1 MDGTVLVADDDR
13 TIRTVLTQALTRA
26 GCKVHAT
33 SSLMTLMRWVDEGK
47 GDLVISD
54 VIMPD
59 GNGLETLPQI
69 TEKRPGLPV
78 IIISA
83 QNTIMTA
90 IQATEKDAY
99 DYLPKPFD
107 LPDLM
112 KRAARAL
119 DQKRRVQPPRAPVAD
134 LQPAAI
140 PAQQEDL
147 PLVGRTP
154 AMQALYRL
162 VARVMNTDLPVL
174 VTGESGTGKSLIARA
189 IHDFS
194 DRRTLPF
201 VVATAADLEGMDGPS
216 ALVSRA
222 RGGSILF
229 DEVGDLG
236 EEAQARI
243 VRMLDA
249 FGDNAPR
256 VMATSQRDLMERM
269 EAGQFRQD
277 LFYRLGGVT
286 LNVPSLRERVDDI
299 PLLAAHF
306 LARSERD
313 GLPLRRFSNEAMD
326 LIRAYSWPGNV
337 RQLENT
343 IKRLTVTGQSE
354 EIAKAEVEM
363 VLGNQPAIEPLMGGG
378 SGDKLSA
385 SVAKHLRRYFDLHG
399 GVLPP
404 AGLYNRILREV
415 ETPLIEI
422 ALDATGGNQAK
433 CADLLGINRNT
444 LRKKITDL
452 DIRVT
457 RRRKLM

>member
-33 SSLMTLMRWVDEGK
+33 SSLMTLMRWVEEGK

-54 VIMPD
+54 VMMPD

-69 TEKRPGLPV
+69 TQKRPGLPV

-119 DQKRRVQPPRAPVAD
+119 DVKRRAKPARMPESS
-134 LQPAAI
+134 PAA
-140 PAQQEDL
+140 ALSAREDL
-147 PLVGRTP
+147 PLVGRTA

-174 VTGESGTGKSLIARA
+174 ITGESGTGKSLIARA

-201 VVATAADLEGMDGPS
+201 VVASGADLDGMDGPS
-216 ALVSRA
+216 MVLARA

-229 DEVGDLG
+229 DEVSDLS
-236 EEAQARI
+236 EEAQAKI

-249 FGDNAPR
+249 LGDAAPR
-256 VMATSQRDLMERM
+256 VMATSQRDLMEKM
-269 EAGQFRQD
+269 EAGRFRQD

-286 LNVPSLRERVDDI
+286 LSVPALRERVDDI
-299 PLLAAHF
+299 PLLVAHF
-306 LARSERD
+306 LARVERD
-313 GLPLRRFSNEAMD
+313 GMALRRLSSEAMD
-326 LIRAYSWPGNV
+326 LVRAYSWPGNV

-343 IKRLTVTGQSE
+343 IKRLTVTSQSE
-354 EIAKAEVEM
+354 EITKTEVEI
-363 VLGNQPAIEPLMGGG
+363 VLGNQPAVEPLIGMGD
-378 SGDKLSA
+378 GDKLSA

-404 AGLYNRILREV
+404 PGLHTRILREV

>member
-26 GCKVHAT
+26 GCRVHAT
-33 SSLMTLMRWVDEGK
+33 SSMVTLMRWVEEGK

-59 GNGLETLPQI
+59 GNGLEALPRI
-69 TEKRPGLPV
+69 SRERPGLPV
-78 IIISA
+78 IVISA

-90 IQATEKDAY
+90 IQAAEADAF

-112 KRAARAL
+112 KRAQRAL
-119 DQKRRVQPPRAPVAD
+119 ETKRRLNTPP
-134 LQPAAI
+134 PAT
-140 PAQQEDL
+140 PREVGDDL

-154 AMQALYRL
+154 AMQSLYRL
-162 VARVMNTDLPVL
+162 VARVMNTDLAVL

-194 DRRTLPF
+194 DRRSLPF
-201 VVATAADLEGMDGPS
+201 ITVQAGDMQSIDGPS
-216 ALVSRA
+216 AILARA
-222 RGGSILF
+222 KGGSIVF
-229 DEVGDLG
+229 DEVGDLDDETQG
-236 EEAQARI
+236 RI

-249 FGDNAPR
+249 LPSNAPR
-256 VMATSQRDLMERM
+256 IMATSQADLTGRMESGSFRRDLY
-269 EAGQFRQD
+269 
-277 LFYRLGGVT
+277 YRLGGVT
-286 LNVPSLRERVDDI
+286 IAVPSLRERVEDI
-299 PLLAAHF
+299 PLLTSHF
-306 LARSERD
+306 LTRAERE
-313 GLPLRRFSNEAMD
+313 GGTQRRLAPDATE
-326 LIRAYSWPGNV
+326 LVRAYSWPGNV

-343 IKRLTVTGQSE
+343 LKRLGVTALAPD
-354 EIAKAEVEM
+354 ITKAEVEAA
-363 VLGNQPAIEPLMGGG
+363 LGNQPALEPIRGMGD
-378 SGDKLSA
+378 GDKLSA
-385 SVAKHLRRYFDLHG
+385 SIAKHLKRYFDLHG

-404 AGLYNRILREV
+404 DGLYDRILREM
-415 ETPLIEI
+415 ELPLIEI
-422 ALDATGGNQAK
+422 ALDATAGNQAK

>member
-33 SSLMTLMRWVDEGK
+33 SSLVTLMRWVDEGK

-54 VIMPD
+54 VVMPD
-59 GNGLETLPQI
+59 GNGLDQLPKI
-69 TEKRPGLPV
+69 AEARPGLPV
-78 IIISA
+78 IVISA

-90 IQATEKDAY
+90 IQAAEKEAY

-119 DQKRRVQPPRAPVAD
+119 EVKRRTPAPRAE
-134 LQPAAI
+134 AAG
-140 PAQQEDL
+140 ESGDL

-162 VARVMNTDLPVL
+162 VARVMNTPLPVL
-174 VTGESGTGKSLIARA
+174 ITGESGTGKSLIARA

-194 DRRTLPF
+194 DRRSLPF
-201 VVATAADLEGMDGPS
+201 VVAGAADLQGMDGPS
-216 ALVSRA
+216 TVLARA
-222 RGGSILF
+222 KGGSILF
-229 DEVGDLG
+229 DEVGDLDDELQG
-236 EEAQARI
+236 RI
-243 VRMLDA
+243 VRMLDTLTD
-249 FGDNAPR
+249 GGPR
-256 VMATSQRDLMERM
+256 VMATSQTSLSQRM
-269 EAGQFRQD
+269 EDGEFRED
-277 LFYRLGGVT
+277 LFYRLSGVT
-286 LNVPSLRERVDDI
+286 LTVPSLRERVDDI
-299 PLLAAHF
+299 PLLSEHF
-306 LARSERD
+306 LARAERD
-313 GLPLRRFSNEAMD
+313 GFPVRRLGAPALD
-326 LIRAYSWPGNV
+326 LVRAYSWPGNV
-337 RQLENT
+337 RQLENALR
-343 IKRLTVTGQSE
+343 RLVATSSE
-354 EIAKAEVEM
+354 EEITRAEVEA
-363 VLGNQPAIEPLMGGG
+363 VLGSQPAIEPLKGGG
-378 SGDKLSA
+378 SGEKLSA
-385 SVAKHLRRYFDLHG
+385 SVGKHLRRYFDLHG

-404 AGLYNRILREV
+404 PGLYQRILKEV
-415 ETPLIEI
+415 EMPLIEI
-422 ALDATGGNQAK
+422 ALDATGGNQAR

>member
-1 MDGTVLVADDDR
+1 MDGTILVADDDR

-33 SSLMTLMRWVDEGK
+33 ASMVTLMRWVDEGK

-54 VIMPD
+54 VVMPD
-59 GNGLETLPQI
+59 GNGLDALPLIGQ
-69 TEKRPGLPV
+69 KRPGLPV
-78 IIISA
+78 IVISA

-119 DQKRRVQPPRAPVAD
+119 EARRRVPPAPRH
-134 LQPAAI
+134 
-140 PAQQEDL
+140 AQTPVSDDL

-162 VARVMNTDLPVL
+162 VARVMNSDLPVL

-194 DRRTLPF
+194 DRRSLPF
-201 VVATAADLEGMDGPS
+201 VTVTASNFELIDGPS
-216 ALVSRA
+216 AVLGRA
-222 RGGSILF
+222 RNGTILF

-236 EEAQARI
+236 PEAQSRA
-243 VRMLDA
+243 VRMLN
-249 FGDNAPR
+249 GLGESGPR
-256 VMATSQRDLMERM
+256 VLATSQADLVERM
-269 EAGQFRQD
+269 EAGAFRQD
-277 LFYRLGGVT
+277 LFYRLGGVSIV
-286 LNVPSLRERVDDI
+286 VPSLRERVEDI
-299 PLLAAHF
+299 PLLAEHF
-306 LARSERD
+306 LARARRED
-313 GLPLRRFSNEAMD
+313 GTVRVLRPDAMA
-326 LIRAYSWPGNV
+326 LVRTYSWPGNV
-337 RQLENT
+337 RQLENVVR
-343 IKRLTVTGQSE
+343 RLVVTGGDE
-354 EIAKAEVEM
+354 EIGRSEVEL
-363 VLGNQPAIEPLMGGG
+363 VLANQPAIEPLIGGTTA
-378 SGDKLSA
+378 DRLSA
-385 SVAKHLRRYFDLHG
+385 SVEKHLRRYFALHG

-404 AGLYNRILREV
+404 PGLYQRILREV
-415 ETPLIEI
+415 ELPLIEI
-422 ALDATGGNQAK
+422 ALDATGGNQAR

-444 LRKKITDL
+444 LRKKISDL

>member
-33 SSLMTLMRWVDEGK
+33 SSLVTLMRWVEEGK

-59 GNGLETLPQI
+59 GNGLEQLPKISQ
-69 TEKRPGLPV
+69 ERPGLPV
-78 IIISA
+78 IVISA

-90 IQATEKDAY
+90 IQAAEADAF

-119 DQKRRVQPPRAPVAD
+119 EVRRRAPVAKPRD
-134 LQPAAI
+134 EARGD
-140 PAQQEDL
+140 DL
-147 PLVGRTP
+147 PLVGRTA

-162 VARVMNTDLPVL
+162 VARVMNTDMAVL
-174 VTGESGTGKSLIARA
+174 ITGDSGTGKSLIARA

-201 VVATAADLEGMDGPS
+201 VVAGAADLASMEGP
-216 ALVSRA
+216 ATLISRA
-222 RGGSILF
+222 KNGSLVF
-229 DEVGDLG
+229 DEVGDLDDD
-236 EEAQARI
+236 AQARV
-243 VRMLDA
+243 VRMLDS
-249 FGDNAPR
+249 FGDGGPR
-256 VMATSQRDLMERM
+256 VLATSQANLARRIEEGR
-269 EAGQFRQD
+269 FRQD
-277 LFYRLGGVT
+277 LFYRLSGVT
-286 LNVPSLRERVDDI
+286 IAVPGLNERVDDI
-299 PLLAAHF
+299 PHLIEHF
-306 LARSERD
+306 LKRSERD
-313 GLPLRRFSNEAMD
+313 GLSPRRMSREAMD
-326 LIRAYSWPGNV
+326 LARSYTWPGNV

-343 IKRLTVTGQSE
+343 IRRLMVTSSE
-354 EIAKAEVEM
+354 DEISRSELET
-363 VLGNQPAIEPLMGGG
+363 VLGSQPAIEPLRGVGE
-378 SGDKLSA
+378 GDKLAA
-385 SVAKHLRRYFDLHG
+385 SVARHLKRYFDLHG

-404 AGLYNRILREV
+404 PGLYQRILKEV

-422 ALDATGGNQAK
+422 ALDATAGNQAK

-452 DIRVT
+452 DIQVT

>member
-1 MDGTVLVADDDR
+1 MMDGTVLVADDDR

-33 SSLMTLMRWVDEGK
+33 SSLVTLMRWLEEGK

-54 VIMPD
+54 VVMPD
-59 GNGLETLPQI
+59 GNGIEMLPRI
-69 TEKRPGLPV
+69 AAERPGLPV
-78 IIISA
+78 IVISA

-90 IQATEKDAY
+90 IQAAEADAW

-119 DQKRRVQPPRAPVAD
+119 GQKRRAGPSAA
-134 LQPAAI
+134 PAAAT
-140 PAQQEDL
+140 PADDL
-147 PLVGRTP
+147 PLVGRTA

-162 VARVMNTDLPVL
+162 VARVMNSDLAL
-174 VTGESGTGKSLIARA
+174 LITGESGTGKSLVARA

-201 VVATAADLEGMDGPS
+201 VTAAAADLHGIDGPA
-216 ALVSRA
+216 ALLARA
-222 RGGSILF
+222 RGGTLVF
-229 DEVGDLG
+229 DEIGDFDA
-236 EEAQARI
+236 EAQGRI

-249 FGDNAPR
+249 LPDAAPR
-256 VMATSQRDLMERM
+256 IVATSQRDLGLRLD
-269 EAGQFRQD
+269 AGGFRPD
-277 LFYRLGGVT
+277 LYYRLSGVT
-286 LNVPSLRERVDDI
+286 LAVPALRERVEDI
-299 PLLAAHF
+299 PLLAEHF
-306 LARSERD
+306 LARAERD
-313 GLPLRRFSNEAMD
+313 GAPARRLSAEAVA
-326 LIRAYSWPGNV
+326 LIRGYRWPGNV

-343 IKRLTVTGQSE
+343 LRRLIVTAAGP
-354 EIAKAEVEM
+354 EIGRAEVDAA
-363 VLGNQPAIEPLMGGG
+363 LGATPAERRLVGAEEAGER
-378 SGDKLSA
+378 LSA
-385 SVAKHLRRYFDLHG
+385 SIARHLRRYFDLHQG
-399 GVLPP
+399 SLPP
-404 AGLYNRILREV
+404 PGLYDRILREM
-415 ETPLIEI
+415 EGPLIEI
-422 ALDATGGNQAK
+422 ALDATAGNQAK

>member
-26 GCKVHAT
+26 GCRVHAT

-59 GNGLETLPQI
+59 GNGLETLPEI
-69 TEKRPGLPV
+69 THRRPGMPV

-90 IQATEKDAY
+90 IQAAEAEAY

-119 DQKRRVQPPRAPVAD
+119 ETKRRATPTPEPRGSEGEGD
-134 LQPAAI
+134 
-140 PAQQEDL
+140 DL

-154 AMQALYRL
+154 QMQGLYRL
-162 VARVMNTDLPVL
+162 VARVMNTELPVL
-174 VTGESGTGKSLIARA
+174 ITGESGTGKSLIGRA

-201 VVATAADLEGMDGPS
+201 VTVSAADLVSVDSPS
-216 ALVSRA
+216 IILSKA
-222 RGGSILF
+222 RGGSIML
-229 DEVGDLG
+229 DEVGDLDA
-236 EEAQARI
+236 EAQARV
-243 VRMLDA
+243 VRMMDGLA
-249 FGDNAPR
+249 ENAPR
-256 VMATSQRDLMERM
+256 ILATSQQELGEKL
-269 EAGQFRQD
+269 EAGVFRQD

-286 LNVPSLRERVDDI
+286 IHVPALRERVEDI
-299 PLLAAHF
+299 PLLADHF
-306 LARSERD
+306 LARIERE
-313 GLPLRRFSNEAMD
+313 GGPPRKLSREAAE
-326 LIRAYSWPGNV
+326 LIRVYSWPGNV
-337 RQLENT
+337 RQLENSMR
-343 IKRLTVTGQSE
+343 RLVVTALEE
-354 EIAKAEVEM
+354 EISKSEVEA

-378 SGDKLSA
+378 STDKLSA
-385 SVAKHLRRYFDLHG
+385 SVHAHLRRYFDLHG
-399 GVLPP
+399 GALPAP
-404 AGLYNRILREV
+404 GLYQRILREV
-415 ETPLIEI
+415 EAPLIDI
-422 ALDATGGNQAK
+422 ALEATGGNQAK
-433 CADLLGINRNT
+433 CAALLGINRNT
-444 LRKKITDL
+444 LRKKITEL

>member
-54 VIMPD
+54 VVMPD
-59 GNGLETLPQI
+59 GNGLETLPKI
-69 TEKRPGLPV
+69 SEARPGLPV
-78 IIISA
+78 IVISA

-90 IQATEKDAY
+90 IQAAEAEAY

-119 DQKRRVQPPRAPVAD
+119 EVKRRAPVRSETSELMQD
-134 LQPAAI
+134 
-140 PAQQEDL
+140 DL
-147 PLVGRTP
+147 PLVGRTTQ
-154 AMQALYRL
+154 MQALYRL
-162 VARVMNTDLPVL
+162 VARVMNTDLPAMI
-174 VTGESGTGKSLIARA
+174 TGESGTGKSLIARA

-194 DRRTLPF
+194 DRRSLPF
-201 VVATAADLEGMDGPS
+201 VVAGAADLDSIDGPS
-216 ALVSRA
+216 TVLARA
-222 RGGSILF
+222 KTGSILF
-229 DEVGDLG
+229 DEVGDLD
-236 EEAQARI
+236 EVAQTRI

-249 FGDNAPR
+249 FGDSAPR
-256 VMATSQRDLMERM
+256 IMATSQKDLMQKM

-286 LNVPSLRERVDDI
+286 LDVPSLRERVDDI
-299 PLLAAHF
+299 PLLANHF
-306 LARSERD
+306 LSRAERD
-313 GLPLRRFSNEAMD
+313 GAPLKRLSEGATD
-326 LIRAYSWPGNV
+326 LVRAYSWPGNV
-337 RQLENT
+337 RQLENAVR
-343 IKRLTVTGQSE
+343 RLVVTSAE
-354 EIAKAEVEM
+354 DEITRAEVEA
-363 VLGNQPAIEPLMGGG
+363 VLGSQPAIEPLMGGAG
-378 SGDKLSA
+378 GTDQLST
-385 SVAKHLRRYFDLHG
+385 SVEKHLRRYFDLHG
-399 GVLPP
+399 GALPP
-404 AGLYNRILREV
+404 PGLYQRILREV
-415 ETPLIEI
+415 EAPLIEI

-452 DIRVT
+452 DIQVT
-457 RRRKLM
+457 RRRRLM

>member
-33 SSLMTLMRWVDEGK
+33 SSLMTLMRWVEEGK

-54 VIMPD
+54 VVMPD
-59 GNGLETLPQI
+59 GNGLETLPKI
-69 TEKRPGLPV
+69 SAERPGMPV
-78 IIISA
+78 IVISA

-90 IQATEKDAY
+90 IQAAEADAF

-119 DQKRRVQPPRAPVAD
+119 EVKRRAPAPRRTDTLGPSD
-134 LQPAAI
+134 G
-140 PAQQEDL
+140 L

-162 VARVMNTDLPVL
+162 VARVMNTDLPVM

-194 DRRTLPF
+194 DRRTMPF
-201 VVATAADLEGMDGPS
+201 AVASAADLAGVDGPA
-216 ALVSRA
+216 ALVAKA

-229 DEVGDLG
+229 DEVGDLD
-236 EEAQARI
+236 ADTQARI
-243 VRMLDA
+243 VRMLDS
-249 FGDNAPR
+249 FGDPAPR
-256 VMATSQRDLMERM
+256 IMATSQTDLSARIEDG
-269 EAGQFRQD
+269 AFRQD
-277 LFYRLGGVT
+277 LFYRLSGVVIA
-286 LNVPSLRERVDDI
+286 VPALRERVDDI
-299 PLLAAHF
+299 PLLAEHF
-306 LARSERD
+306 LARAERD
-313 GLPLRRFSNEAMD
+313 GAPARRFSDAALET
-326 LIRAYSWPGNV
+326 IRAYSWPGNV
-337 RQLENT
+337 RQLGNT
-343 IKRLTVTGQSE
+343 VRRLVATSPE
-354 EIAKAEVEM
+354 DEIGKADVDH
-363 VLGNQPAIEPLMGGG
+363 VLGNQPAMEPAGGRAD
-378 SGDKLSA
+378 GDRLAA
-385 SVAKHLRRYFDLHG
+385 SVGAHLRRYFDLHG

-404 AGLYNRILREV
+404 PGLYQRILREV

-444 LRKKITDL
+444 LRKKITEL

>member
-33 SSLMTLMRWVDEGK
+33 SSLMTLMRWVEEGK

-59 GNGLETLPQI
+59 GNGLEALPRI
-69 TEKRPGLPV
+69 AKERPGLPV
-78 IIISA
+78 IVISA

-90 IQATEKDAY
+90 IQAAEAEAY

-119 DQKRRVQPPRAPVAD
+119 EQKRRAVPAKPAEPRAEPGD
-134 LQPAAI
+134 
-140 PAQQEDL
+140 DL

-162 VARVMNTDLPVL
+162 VARVMNTDLAVL
-174 VTGESGTGKSLIARA
+174 ITGESGTGKSLIARA

-201 VVATAADLEGMDGPS
+201 VVAQAQDLQGADGPS
-216 ALVSRA
+216 ALIARA
-222 RGGSILF
+222 RGGSLVF
-229 DEVGDLG
+229 DEVGDFDD
-236 EEAQARI
+236 EAQGRI
-243 VRMLDA
+243 VRLLDTL
-249 FGDNAPR
+249 GSNAPR
-256 VMATSQRDLMERM
+256 IMATSQIDLGRRM
-269 EAGQFRQD
+269 EGGGFRQD

-286 LNVPSLRERVDDI
+286 LAVPSLRERVDDI
-299 PLLAAHF
+299 PALAEHF
-306 LARSERD
+306 LTRGERE
-313 GLPLRRFSNEAMD
+313 GFALRRLSADAME

-343 IKRLTVTGQSE
+343 VRRLLVTSPEE
-354 EIAKAEVEM
+354 EIGRSEVEAI
-363 VLGNQPAIEPLMGGG
+363 LGNQPAMEPMKGGG
-378 SGDKLSA
+378 EGDRLSA
-385 SVAKHLRRYFDLHG
+385 SVAKHLKRYFDLHG
-399 GVLPP
+399 GALPP
-404 AGLYNRILREV
+404 PGLYGRILREV
-415 ETPLIEI
+415 EMPLIEI
-422 ALDATGGNQAK
+422 ALDATAGNQAK

-444 LRKKITDL
+444 LRKKITEL